1 VPSFRYSGV
10 SASGRNVGGVVEAD
24 SARTARAR
32 LRERNVFAN
41 TVTEL
46 KAEAA
51 ASGSWSLRRTRV
63 STSELSQALRQLA
76 TLLRAGVP
84 LDEAVDALRKRRG
97 SPALAEA
104 MESVRS
110 RIREG
115 ASLAAAMADH
125 PNVFPAIYTGMVE
138 AGEASGALD
147 TVLERIADHSEGQA
161 RLRQRAMSAMTYPII
176 MMVVGGGIV
185 LFLLAYVVPQIT
197 RVFAEAK
204 QTLPLPTRILMTSG
218 ELLASY
224 GFLLLPIGL
233 LVLVALQRALAN
245 PSSRR
250 LLEGFFYR
258 VPAVG
263 SVVRDVAVARFAQT
277 LATMVAGG
285 LPLLDSLRIA
295 RASSGSVLLSDTLED
310 AEKSVSEGGS
320 LAACLQVSPLM
331 DPVIV
336 DMIAVGERS
345 GDLEGMLTHASRAI
359 EEQVRLRVD
368 RMATM
373 LEPVMTVAMAAV
385 VLFVVL
391 AIMLP
396 VFEMNRLVH

>member
-10 SASGRNVGGVVEAD
+10 SASGRSVGGVVEAD

-32 LRERNVFAN
+32 LRERNVFASA
-41 TVTEL
+41 VTEV
-46 KAEAA
+46 KAAA
-51 ASGSWSLRRTRV
+51 ASSSGWSLRRSRV
-63 STSELSQALRQLA
+63 STAELSQALRQLA

-97 SPALAEA
+97 SAGLSEA

-125 PNVFPAIYTGMVE
+125 PGVFPDVYAGMVE

-147 TVLERIADHSEGQA
+147 TVLDRIAEHAESQT
-161 RLRQRAMSAMTYPII
+161 RLRQRAMSAMTYPLI
-176 MMVVGGGIV
+176 MSVIGGGIV
-185 LFLLAYVVPQIT
+185 LFLLAYVVPQVT

-204 QTLPLPTRILMTSG
+204 QDLPLPTRVLMATG

-224 GFLLLPIGL
+224 GLLLFPIGILAL
-233 LVLVALQRALAN
+233 LALQRGLAN
-245 PSSRR
+245 PASRR
-250 LLEGFFYR
+250 QLEAFFYR

-263 SVVRDVAVARFAQT
+263 AVVRDVAVARFAQT

-295 RASSGSVLLSDTLED
+295 RASSGSTLLSDTLED
-310 AEKSVSEGGS
+310 AERSVSEGGS
-320 LAACLQVSPLM
+320 LAACLQASPLF
-331 DPVIV
+331 DPVVV

-345 GDLEGMLTHASRAI
+345 GDLEGMLTHASKAI

-373 LEPVMTVAMAAV
+373 LEPIMTVLMAAV

>member
-10 SASGRNVGGVVEAD
+10 AANGRSVGGFVEAD

-32 LRERNVFAN
+32 LRERNVFA
-41 TVTEL
+41 TAVSEV
-46 KAEAA
+46 KAETGTAA
-51 ASGSWSLRRTRV
+51 SWSLRRGRV
-63 STSELSQALRQLA
+63 GTSELSQALRQLA

-97 SPALAEA
+97 SPGLAEA

-147 TVLERIADHSEGQA
+147 TVLDRIADHAEGQA

-176 MMVVGGGIV
+176 MSVIGGGIV

-197 RVFAEAK
+197 RVFSEAK
-204 QTLPLPTRILMTSG
+204 QDLPLPTRLLMTSG

-224 GFLLLPIGL
+224 GFLLFPLGIAA
-233 LVLVALQRALAN
+233 LVLLQRALAN
-245 PSSRR
+245 TASRR
-250 LLEGFFYR
+250 RLEALFYR
-258 VPAVG
+258 VPVLGA
-263 SVVRDVAVARFAQT
+263 VVRDVAVARFAQT
-277 LATMVAGG
+277 LSTMVAGG

-320 LAACLQVSPLM
+320 LAACLQASPLM
-331 DPVIV
+331 DPVVV
-336 DMIAVGERS
+336 DMIGVGERS
-345 GDLEGMLTHASRAI
+345 GDLEGMLNHASRAI

-373 LEPVMTVAMAAV
+373 LEPVMTVVMAAV

>member
-10 SASGRNVGGVVEAD
+10 SGAGRSVGGFVEAD
-24 SARTARAR
+24 SPRTARAR
-32 LRERNVFAN
+32 LRERDVFA
-41 TVTEL
+41 TSVTEV
-46 KAEAA
+46 KAEVRG
-51 ASGSWSLRRTRV
+51 SGWSLRRGV

-97 SPALAEA
+97 GAALSEA
-104 MESVRS
+104 LESVRS

-115 ASLAAAMADH
+115 ASLASAMGDH
-125 PNVFPAIYTGMVE
+125 PTVFPSIYTGMVE

-147 TVLERIADHSEGQA
+147 TVLDRIADHAESQA
-161 RLRQRAMSAMTYPII
+161 RLRSRAMTAMTYPAI
-176 MMVVGGGIV
+176 MSVVGGAIV
-185 LFLLAYVVPQIT
+185 LFLLAYVVPQVT

-204 QTLPLPTRILMTSG
+204 QTLPLPTRILMGAG

-224 GFLLLPIGL
+224 GLLLFPIGILTL
-233 LVLVALQRALAN
+233 LGLRRALTVPA
-245 PSSRR
+245 SRIK
-250 LLEGFFYR
+250 LEAFFYR
-258 VPAVG
+258 VPGVG
-263 SVVRDVAVARFAQT
+263 SVARDVAVARFAQT
-277 LATMVAGG
+277 LSTMVAGG
-285 LPLLDSLRIA
+285 LPLIESLRVA
-295 RASSGSVLLSDTLED
+295 RLSCGSELLSATLIE
-310 AEKSVSEGGS
+310 AETSVSEGGS
-320 LAACLQVSPLM
+320 LASCLATSPLL
-331 DPVIV
+331 DPVVV

-345 GDLEGMLTHASRAI
+345 GDLEGMLVHAARAI

-373 LEPVMTVAMAAV
+373 LEPLMTVVMAAV

>member
-1 VPSFRYSGV
+1 MPSFRYNGV
-10 SASGRNVGGVVEAD
+10 SAAGRSVGGYVEAD

-32 LRERNVFAN
+32 LRERNVFA
-41 TVTEL
+41 TAVTEV

-51 ASGSWSLRRTRV
+51 SESGWSLRRSRV

-97 SPALAEA
+97 APGLAEA

-115 ASLAAAMADH
+115 ASLAAAMGDH
-125 PNVFPAIYTGMVE
+125 PNVFPSIYTGMVE

-147 TVLERIADHSEGQA
+147 TVLERIADHAEAQT
-161 RLRQRAMSAMTYPII
+161 RLRQRALGAMMYPII
-176 MMVVGGGIV
+176 MTVIGGAIV

-197 RVFAEAK
+197 RVFSEAK
-204 QTLPLPTRILMTSG
+204 QQLPLPTRLLMGSG

-224 GFLLLPIGL
+224 GFLLFPIGILAL
-233 LVLVALQRALAN
+233 LALRRGLAN
-245 PSSRR
+245 PESRR
-250 LLEGFFYR
+250 TLEGLFYR
-258 VPAVG
+258 VPVVG
-263 SVVRDVAVARFAQT
+263 AVVRDVAVARFAQT

-295 RASSGSVLLSDTLED
+295 RASSGSALLSDTLEG

-320 LAACLQVSPLM
+320 LAACLAASPLL
-331 DPVIV
+331 DPVVV

-345 GDLEGMLTHASRAI
+345 GDLEGMLTHAARAI

-373 LEPVMTVAMAAV
+373 LEPIMTVAMAAV

>member
-10 SASGRNVGGVVEAD
+10 SGAGRSVGGFVEAD
-24 SARTARAR
+24 SPRTARAR
-32 LRERNVFAN
+32 LRERDVFAN
-41 TVTEL
+41 SVTEV
-46 KAEAA
+46 KAEVAG
-51 ASGSWSLRRTRV
+51 SGWSLRRGV

-84 LDEAVDALRKRRG
+84 LDEAVDALRRRRG
-97 SPALAEA
+97 GAALSEA
-104 MESVRS
+104 LESVRS

-115 ASLAAAMADH
+115 ASLAAAMGDH
-125 PNVFPAIYTGMVE
+125 PTVFPSIYTGMVE

-147 TVLERIADHSEGQA
+147 TVLDRIADHAESQA
-161 RLRQRAMSAMTYPII
+161 RLRSRAMSAMTYPAI
-176 MMVVGGGIV
+176 MSVVGGAIV
-185 LFLLAYVVPQIT
+185 LFLLAYVVPQVT

-204 QTLPLPTRILMTSG
+204 QDLPLPTRILMGTG

-224 GFLLLPIGL
+224 GLLLFPAAL
-233 LVLVALQRALAN
+233 LVAWGLRRALAN
-245 PSSRR
+245 PASRMR
-250 LLEGFFYR
+250 LEALFYR
-258 VPAVG
+258 VPGVG
-263 SVVRDVAVARFAQT
+263 SVARDVAVARFAQT

-285 LPLLDSLRIA
+285 LPLIESLRVA
-295 RASSGSVLLSDTLED
+295 RVSCGSVMLSATLIE
-310 AEKSVSEGGS
+310 AETAVSEGGS
-320 LAACLQVSPLM
+320 LASCLAASPLL
-331 DPVIV
+331 DPMVV

-368 RMATM
+368 RMATL
-373 LEPVMTVAMAAV
+373 LEPLMTVVMAAV

>member
-10 SASGRNVGGVVEAD
+10 SASGRSVGGVVEAD

-32 LRERNVFAN
+32 LRERNVFAG
-41 TVTEL
+41 TVTEV
-46 KAEAA
+46 KVEAG
-51 ASGSWSLRRTRV
+51 ASASWSLRRTRV

-97 SPALAEA
+97 SPALGES

-147 TVLERIADHSEGQA
+147 TVLERIADHAEGQA
-161 RLRQRAMSAMTYPII
+161 RLRQRAMSAMTYPLI
-176 MMVVGGGIV
+176 MTVIGGGIV

-204 QTLPLPTRILMTSG
+204 TQLPLPTRILMATG

-224 GFLLLPIGL
+224 GLLLFPIGILAL
-233 LVLVALQRALAN
+233 LALQRALAS
-245 PSSRR
+245 PASRR
-250 LLEGFFYR
+250 VLEGFFYR
-258 VPAVG
+258 VPVLGA
-263 SVVRDVAVARFAQT
+263 VVRDIAVARFAQT

-295 RASSGSVLLSDTLED
+295 RASSGSALLSDTLVD

-320 LAACLQVSPLM
+320 LAACLATSPLL
-331 DPVIV
+331 DPVVV

-345 GDLEGMLTHASRAI
+345 GDLEGMLSHASKAI

-373 LEPVMTVAMAAV
+373 LEPVMTVGMAAV

>member
-10 SASGRNVGGVVEAD
+10 AANGRSVGGYVEAD

-32 LRERNVFAN
+32 LRERNVFA
-41 TVTEL
+41 TAVSEV
-46 KAEAA
+46 KAETGPSA
-51 ASGSWSLRRTRV
+51 SWSLRRGRV
-63 STSELSQALRQLA
+63 GTSELSQALRQLA

-97 SPALAEA
+97 SPGLAEA

-115 ASLAAAMADH
+115 ASLASAMGDH

-147 TVLERIADHSEGQA
+147 TVLDRIADHAEGQA

-176 MMVVGGGIV
+176 MSVIGGGIV

-197 RVFAEAK
+197 RVFSEAK
-204 QTLPLPTRILMTSG
+204 QDLPLPTRLLMTSG

-233 LVLVALQRALAN
+233 GALVLLQRALAN
-245 PSSRR
+245 TASRR
-250 LLEGFFYR
+250 RLEAIFYR
-258 VPAVG
+258 VPVLGA
-263 SVVRDVAVARFAQT
+263 VVRDVAVARFAQT

-310 AEKSVSEGGS
+310 AERSVSEGGS
-320 LAACLQVSPLM
+320 LAACLQTSPLM
-331 DPVIV
+331 DPVVV
-336 DMIAVGERS
+336 DMIGVGERS
-345 GDLEGMLTHASRAI
+345 GDLEGMLNHASRAI

>member
-10 SASGRNVGGVVEAD
+10 SSSGRNVGGVVEAD

-41 TVTEL
+41 SVTEV
-46 KAEAA
+46 KAE
-51 ASGSWSLRRTRV
+51 SPLGGSWSLRRTRV

-125 PNVFPAIYTGMVE
+125 PNVFPQIYTGMVE

-147 TVLERIADHSEGQA
+147 TVLERIADHSEAQA
-161 RLRQRAMSAMTYPII
+161 RLRQRAMSAMTYPLI

-204 QTLPLPTRILMTSG
+204 QDLPLPTRILMGSG

-233 LVLVALQRALAN
+233 LALVALQRALA
-245 PSSRR
+245 STASRR
-250 LLEGFFYR
+250 RLESFFYR
-258 VPAVG
+258 VPVVG
-263 SVVRDVAVARFAQT
+263 AVVRDVAVARFAQT

-320 LAACLQVSPLM
+320 LAACLQTSPLM
-331 DPVIV
+331 DPVVV